1 MDVFRT
7 DAHDNFAAHIGLIH
21 KLGNLALRHNDLVVA
36 KVRNNFVVFALEAHI
51 EEVHLRRA
59 DEACDEL
66 VRREVV
72 QVLGRIHLLHNAV
85 LHDHD
90 TGSHRHSF
98 GLVMGNVDEGGLQAL
113 MQLGDFGTHLH
124 AQLSV
129 QVGQRFVEQEDL
141 RLTDDSTAQS
151 NTLTLAAGQ
160 SLRLTV
166 QQVVNAQNAGSFFH
180 AALDFVLGGLA
191 QLQAERHVVEH
202 GHVRIQRVVLEHHR
216 DIAILRRHVV
226 DQLIADIQLAFGN
239 FLQTGDHTKSRRF
252 TAAGR
257 ANQNKEFLVFD
268 FQIKIGNR
276 NNAAGILFVNVLQRQ
291 ACHIQT
297 SQILTHRRK

>member
-1 MDVFRT
+1 
-7 DAHDNFAAHIGLIH
+7 
-21 KLGNLALRHNDLVVA
+21 
-36 KVRNNFVVFALEAHI
+36 
-51 EEVHLRRA
+51 
-59 DEACDEL
+59 
-66 VRREVV
+66 
-72 QVLGRIHLLHNAV
+72 
-85 LHDHD
+85 
-90 TGSHRHSF
+90 
-98 GLVMGNVDEGGLQAL
+98 MGNVDEGGLQAL

-216 DIAILRRHVV
+216 DIAILRSNVV
-226 DQLIADIQLAFGN
+226 NQLVADIQFAVGDFFQAGNHAQGGGLA
-239 FLQTGDHTKSRRF
+239 
-252 TAAGR
+252 AAGR
-257 ANQNKEFLVFD
+257 ADQNDKFLVLDVEVEVADSRHAAGVHLVDVLQGYTCHNEFLLT
-268 FQIKIGNR
+268 KIRNPVGQHHACEWFLLLGHCRYYTCFSPNR
-276 NNAAGILFVNVLQRQ
+276 
-291 ACHIQT
+291 
-297 SQILTHRRK
+297 K

>member
-1 MDVFRT
+1 
-7 DAHDNFAAHIGLIH
+7 
-21 KLGNLALRHNDLVVA
+21 
-36 KVRNNFVVFALEAHI
+36 
-51 EEVHLRRA
+51 
-59 DEACDEL
+59 
-66 VRREVV
+66 
-72 QVLGRIHLLHNAV
+72 
-85 LHDHD
+85 
-90 TGSHRHSF
+90 
-98 GLVMGNVDEGGLQAL
+98 MGNVDEGGLQAL

-141 RLTDDSTAQS
+141 RLTDDSTAKS

-216 DIAILRRHVV
+216 DIAILRSNVV
-226 DQLIADIQLAFGN
+226 NQLVADIQFAVGDFFQASNHAQGGGLA
-239 FLQTGDHTKSRRF
+239 
-252 TAAGR
+252 AAGR
-257 ANQNKEFLVFD
+257 ADQNDKFLVLDVEVEVADSRHAAGVHLVDVLQGYTCHNEFLLT
-268 FQIKIGNR
+268 KIRNPIGQHHACEWFLLLGHCRYYTCFSPNR
-276 NNAAGILFVNVLQRQ
+276 
-291 ACHIQT
+291 
-297 SQILTHRRK
+297 K